1 MKYSMQTDVWF
12 KYLARISFRNCFRY
26 AMLYL
31 CFVRFS
37 EPLQTSK
44 MGKNS
49 SIGYGGGVTRSRKR
63 WGTHSLSSKK
73 NKKNRKLLIFTVR
86 CETQCV
92 VGPWLNS

>member
-1 MKYSMQTDVWF
+1 MQTDVWF
-12 KYLARISFRNCFRY
+12 KYSARISFRNCFRY

-49 SIGYGGGVTRSRKR
+49 SIGCGGGGITVVGNGGVHIAYFR
-63 WGTHSLSSKK
+63 KK

-92 VGPWLNS
+92 VGSWLNN